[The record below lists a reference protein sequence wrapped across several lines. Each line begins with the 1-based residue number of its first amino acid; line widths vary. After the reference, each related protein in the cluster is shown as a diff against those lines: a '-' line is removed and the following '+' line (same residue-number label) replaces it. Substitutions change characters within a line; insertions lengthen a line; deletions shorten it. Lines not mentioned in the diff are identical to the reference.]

1 MGLFNHLTEHNLFYQ
16 KHFGF
21 QRVHLMEHA
30 IIQLIDQINDK
41 FENNCFRHFY
51 YLSKVFDTVNH

>member
-21 QRVHLMEHA
+21 QQVHSMEHA

-41 FENNCFRHFY
+41 FENNCFQAFL
-51 YLSKVFDTVNH
+51 LSC